1 MKSVSLT
8 DRGRKREQNQD
19 AVYSSDVAIGNLPN
33 LFIVADGMGGH
44 NGGDY
49 ASAHSV
55 DIMEASVRDSSSENA
70 EMILQD
76 AISAANDEVFRL
88 AHSWLH
94 PELSGMGTTVVAAVV
109 YGNMMKV
116 ANVGDS
122 RLYVIGKKSIRQ
134 ITVDHSL
141 VEEMVRAGEIT
152 RDKARIHPNRNII
165 TRAVGVTPSVR
176 ADFYEVELTSGEV
189 VLLCSDGLTTMLED
203 EEIRV
208 LVAEEKNLSE
218 KANSL
223 VSRANEK
230 GGFDNISVVLFDPFE
245 VEVDA

>member
-19 AVYSSDVAIGNLPN
+19 AVYSSDIAVGNLPN

-44 NGGDY
+44 NGGDF

-55 DIMEASVRDSSSENA
+55 DIMEASVRESSSENA
-70 EMILQD
+70 ENILQD
-76 AISAANDEVFRL
+76 AISAANDDVFRL
-88 AHSWLH
+88 AHSWMH

-109 YGNMMKV
+109 YGNLMKV

-122 RLYVIGKKSIRQ
+122 RLYVIGKDSIRQ

-152 RDKARIHPNRNII
+152 RDIARIHPNRNII

-176 ADFYEVELTSGEV
+176 ADFYEVELASGEV
-189 VLLCSDGLTTMLED
+189 VLLCSDGLTTMLDD
-203 EEIRV
+203 EEIRE
-208 LVAEEKNLSE
+208 LLASEQDLEK
-218 KANSL
+218 KADTL